1 MKDLLGNE
9 VNIGDIIV
17 HYNNLYIV
25 KGISPK
31 ETSATL
37 FLKDPSPTTR
47 NKVGYYTEIINV
59 TSLIKEQSCKKFRTI
74 CSIF

>member
-31 ETSATL
+31 GAFATL
-37 FLKDPSPTTR
+37 FLKDPSRTTR
-47 NKVGYYTEIINV
+47 NKVGHYTEIINV
-59 TSLIKEQSCKKFRTI
+59 TSLIKE
-74 CSIF
+74 